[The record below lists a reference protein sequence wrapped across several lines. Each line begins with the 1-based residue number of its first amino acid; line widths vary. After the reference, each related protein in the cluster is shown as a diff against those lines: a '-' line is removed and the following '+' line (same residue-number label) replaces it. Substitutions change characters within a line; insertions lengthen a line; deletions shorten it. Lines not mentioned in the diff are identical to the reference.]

1 MSELKRENQEIKDIP
16 KEEKKEIYDIYYKK
30 GFRGNL
36 LNQIVKKIVSNKKL
50 WLKTMMEDELNLSK
64 KDYEHPLKDTLI
76 VGLSAIIGS
85 LIPLLP
91 FLFFPVITGIYVSLG
106 LAAFTLF
113 ITGMIKAK
121 LTVGNQ
127 IKSGLEMLIIGMLA
141 ALIGYLIGSIFGNI
155 NF

>member
-1 MSELKRENQEIKDIP
+1 
-16 KEEKKEIYDIYYKK
+16 
-30 GFRGNL
+30 
-36 LNQIVKKIVSNKKL
+36 
-50 WLKTMMEDELNLSK
+50 MMEDELNLSK